1 MPPVKTP
8 TQERTEYFRA
18 DRAAPPPPSA
28 GPKVPKFLPTGGPTV
43 PPILD
48 RSASYRSP
56 PQPPKPKT
64 LDRANTTR
72 APTSKASP
80 PHALPMAKS
89 HSGQG
94 TGKHAHHGPVAAQP
108 LARQPTSKK
117 EQQQAA
123 QQGAPRRR
131 DKAKENEDVVRQLQ
145 SICTPGDP
153 NTVYRS
159 LQKIGQ
165 G

>member
-8 TQERTEYFRA
+8 TQERDQYFRA
-18 DRAAPPPPSA
+18 DRAAPPPPPA
-28 GPKVPKFLPTGGPTV
+28 GAPKPPKFLPAGGPTV

-56 PQPPKPKT
+56 PQAPKSKP

-80 PHALPMAKS
+80 PNALPMTKTPSNPGTAK
-89 HSGQG
+89 HLHQ
-94 TGKHAHHGPVAAQP
+94 GPVAAQP
-108 LARQPTSKK
+108 LARAPTSKK
-117 EQQQAA
+117 DQAA
-123 QQGAPRRR
+123 QQGQPRRR

-153 NTVYRS
+153 NLVYRS